1 MTADNAHLI
10 EQNPSSLSLTCKYE
24 KRGENIMKRTI
35 SIMTGAGSIAH
46 NERKFIAENVD
57 GERTQNNI
65 VYCKENIRTVYH
77 KLFDDAVKRHNEK
90 QTRSDRQIKNYYK
103 KISQDSKQEKPFHE
117 IIVQIGDKDNMG
129 AMTQNGQLAKEIL
142 DEYMKGFQVRNPQL
156 YVFSAHLHMDEATPH
171 LHIDFVPF
179 TTEGKRKLDTRVS
192 LKGALK
198 QQGFI
203 GTGRND
209 TERAQWAESE
219 KEALSKIMLE
229 CGIEWDQKGT
239 HEKHKTVSQFKRDKL
254 IEEVE
259 SLEVQMSELEKRA
272 STYKSAEDYATIT
285 AQKLKDN
292 ADFELKETSRMMY
305 AKSYKAKFVDPFIK
319 RVIDIVKNLARRCYR
334 AEKFQEEAEEK
345 ISKLQV
351 EKEELKTKLWDK
363 TIENNNLK
371 KQLSDYEK
379 IKSYFGIDKIKELL
393 QTINTTMRKKDKGTK
408 RA

>member
-1 MTADNAHLI
+1 M
-10 EQNPSSLSLTCKYE
+10 Q
-24 KRGENIMKRTI
+24 RTI
-35 SIMTGAGSIAH
+35 SIMTGAGSVAH

-77 KLFDDAVKRHNEK
+77 KLFDDAVKRHNEQ

-142 DEYMKGFQVRNPQL
+142 DEYMKGFQDRNPQL

-219 KEALSKIMLE
+219 KEVLSKIMLE
-229 CGIEWDQKGT
+229 RGIEWDQKGT
-239 HEKHKTVSQFKRDKL
+239 HEKHKTVRPDL
-254 IEEVE
+254 
-259 SLEVQMSELEKRA
+259 
-272 STYKSAEDYATIT
+272 
-285 AQKLKDN
+285 
-292 ADFELKETSRMMY
+292 
-305 AKSYKAKFVDPFIK
+305 
-319 RVIDIVKNLARRCYR
+319 
-334 AEKFQEEAEEK
+334 
-345 ISKLQV
+345 
-351 EKEELKTKLWDK
+351 
-363 TIENNNLK
+363 
-371 KQLSDYEK
+371 
-379 IKSYFGIDKIKELL
+379 
-393 QTINTTMRKKDKGTK
+393 
-408 RA
+408 

>member
-1 MTADNAHLI
+1 
-10 EQNPSSLSLTCKYE
+10 
-24 KRGENIMKRTI
+24 
-35 SIMTGAGSIAH
+35 
-46 NERKFIAENVD
+46 
-57 GERTQNNI
+57 
-65 VYCKENIRTVYH
+65 
-77 KLFDDAVKRHNEK
+77 
-90 QTRSDRQIKNYYK
+90 
-103 KISQDSKQEKPFHE
+103 
-117 IIVQIGDKDNMG
+117 
-129 AMTQNGQLAKEIL
+129 
-142 DEYMKGFQVRNPQL
+142 
-156 YVFSAHLHMDEATPH
+156 MDEAPPH

-219 KEALSKIMLE
+219 KEVLSKIMLE
-229 CGIEWDQKGT
+229 HGIEWDQKGT

-259 SLEVQMSELEKRA
+259 SLEVQMSELEKKA

-292 ADFELKETSRMMY
+292 ADFELKEPSRMMY

-319 RVIDIVKNLARRCYR
+319 RVVDIVKNLARRCYR
-334 AEKFQEEAEEK
+334 AEKFQE
-345 ISKLQV
+345 

-371 KQLSDYEK
+371 KQLTDFEK
-379 IKSYFGIDKIKELL
+379 IKLYLGIDKVKELL
-393 QTINTTMRKKDKGTK
+393 RAINTPRQINKQKKNAETE
-408 RA
+408 R